1 LDVRNKHRDA
11 VKVFTKLK
19 LLIPSDLEVQRQLA
33 RALRRG
39 GNVEG
44 SLDVLE
50 QLLDKDGEYLPA
62 LVDYAWLLEK
72 TMRCDV
78 NLIYILWNPIPFLVL
93 HIVHLGRGCNI
104 THYILSYTP
113 LPS

>member
-1 LDVRNKHRDA
+1 

-50 QLLDKDGEYLPA
+50 QLLDRDGEYLPA

-78 NLIYILWNPIPFLVL
+78 DHNLMYIMEPYIIPCVAYCTC
-93 HIVHLGRGCNI
+93 GGGAI
-104 THYILSYTP
+104 THYISSFTP
-113 LPS
+113 P